1 MKLERA
7 QEIYSEY
14 AEGTLTPAL
23 RLALEQHFAADPAA
37 RADYDAFARI
47 FALLET
53 PGGEDVEVPLGFRA
67 KILERAAAEQGRR
80 ETTFNSLTP
89 VPGGRWFQTAAY
101 RRTLGGTF
109 AAIAAVAVLGVMLF
123 THSTLKP
130 RTDNSGMGFSIPVTT
145 TVSPEMLQSIDTP
158 PGQATASHLF
168 HLHLP
173 ETVPAATVNA
183 YVVTSIDQITD
194 PSRLADATHAM
205 KDLHLTNRQGVQIPI
220 APLQARPAGSTLDVL
235 VNWTPDDTTQPAG
248 SEAIFTPFGAAS
260 PSSTAPIN
268 AGFLEAAQ
276 SVASHYGVTVV
287 VEADAVPTQTFSPDF
302 SGTDPTA
309 ALTSLANAAGFKI
322 QALQNSTYY
331 LYDPTQAH

>member
-23 RLALEQHFAADPAA
+23 RLALEQHFAADAAA

-53 PGGEDVEVPLGFRA
+53 PGGEAVEVPLGFRA

-89 VPGGRWFQTAAY
+89 VPSGRWFQTAAH

-123 THSTLKP
+123 PHAALKP
-130 RTDNSGMGFSIPVTT
+130 RTDISGLVPALSVAQTI
-145 TVSPEMLQSIDTP
+145 SPEMLQSIDTP
-158 PGQATASHLF
+158 PGQATATHLF

-194 PSRLADATHAM
+194 PARLGDATHAM

-260 PSSTAPIN
+260 PSSTAPVN

-287 VEADAVPTQTFSPDF
+287 VEADTVPTQTFSPDF

-309 ALTSLANAAGFKI
+309 PLTALANAGNLKV

-331 LYDPTQAH
+331 LYDPGQAH

>member
-53 PGGEDVEVPLGFRA
+53 PDGQDVEVPSGFRA

-80 ETTFNSLTP
+80 ETTFNLRTP
-89 VPGGRWFQTAAY
+89 TPGGSWFQTAAH
-101 RRTLGGTF
+101 RRTLGGSL
-109 AAIAAVAVLGVMLF
+109 AAMAAVAVLGVMLF
-123 THSTLKP
+123 PHATPRP
-130 RTDNSGMGFSIPVTT
+130 RTDNGSLIPNISVNQTI
-145 TVSPEMLQSIDTP
+145 SPEMLQSIDTS

-194 PSRLADATHAM
+194 PTRLIDATHAM
-205 KDLHLTNRQGVQIPI
+205 KDMHLTNRQGVQIPI

-248 SEAIFTPFGAAS
+248 SEAIFTPFGDAN
-260 PSSTAPIN
+260 PSSPAPVN

-287 VEADAVPTQTFSPDF
+287 VEADAVPTQTVSPDF
-302 SGTDPTA
+302 SGSDATVPLTA
-309 ALTSLANAAGFKI
+309 LANAAGFKV

-331 LYDPTQAH
+331 LYDPSQAH